1 MGPRMALSRVLFIG
15 RFQPFHKGHLA
26 VIEWLLE
33 RFDEVVVVIGMA
45 SESHTWRNP
54 FTAGE
59 RIMMIREA
67 LREKGI
73 DLSKIITIT
82 APTLEVNIASLHYI
96 LMLSPPIHAI
106 ATRNPI
112 VESVARDIGV
122 NVINPPL
129 FRREVLAGEK
139 IRLMIV
145 AGDERWKE
153 LVPSSVAKIIEDI
166 GGVERLKKLY
176 RVCKEGGGAE
186 KLCRVYQC

>member
-33 RFDEVVVVIGMA
+33 RFDEVVVVVGMA

-59 RIMMIREA
+59 RLLMIREA
-67 LREKGI
+67 LREKGLE
-73 DLSKIITIT
+73 LSRIITVT

-96 LMLSPPIHAI
+96 LMLSPPVHAI
-106 ATRNPI
+106 ATRNP
-112 VESVARDIGV
+112 VMEAVARDIGL
-122 NVINPPL
+122 NVISPPL
-129 FRREVLAGEK
+129 FHREAFMGEK

-145 AGDERWKE
+145 AGDEKWKE
-153 LVPSSVAKIIEDI
+153 LVPPSVVKIIEDVN
-166 GGVERLKKLY
+166 GVERLKKLY
-176 RVCKEGGGAE
+176 KVCEVGGAGE
-186 KLCRVYQC
+186 LCRVYQC